1 MRYNCY
7 EKEVSIIIVTYNTLR
22 MTHKCIE
29 SIRKNT
35 HDIDYEI
42 ILVDNASKDGSK
54 EFFEVYEGITYIYS
68 DSNLGFGKANNL
80 GFTQAKGKY
89 MFCLNSDTILLNNAI
104 KIFFDY
110 AESHEGKAIFGCDLL
125 DQNQEIIYW
134 TNNKFP
140 TIGKILSDNLKY
152 KLHLPFHF
160 DKLPTPPYEVEYIV
174 GAAMFIPKLYIDKY
188 GGFDERF
195 FMYFEESD
203 LQKRYDKESIKRII
217 IPGPKIIHLEGKT
230 SGRSP
235 ICKRYSMESSMIYV
249 KKHYPTLEYKFY
261 RIVYFILNFL
271 FIPFTKD
278 SIKGKIKTINILTK
292 CIKL

>member
-1 MRYNCY
+1 
-7 EKEVSIIIVTYNTLR
+7 
-22 MTHKCIE
+22 
-29 SIRKNT
+29 
-35 HDIDYEI
+35 
-42 ILVDNASKDGSK
+42 
-54 EFFEVYEGITYIYS
+54 
-68 DSNLGFGKANNL
+68 
-80 GFTQAKGKY
+80 
-89 MFCLNSDTILLNNAI
+89 
-104 KIFFDY
+104 
-110 AESHEGKAIFGCDLL
+110 
-125 DQNQEIIYW
+125 
-134 TNNKFP
+134 
-140 TIGKILSDNLKY
+140 
-152 KLHLPFHF
+152 
-160 DKLPTPPYEVEYIV
+160 
-174 GAAMFIPKLYIDKY
+174 MFIPKLYIDKY

-278 SIKGKIKTINILTK
+278 SIKGKMKTINILTK